1 MPFPNTAARTGGQPR
16 GGSAPS
22 QHGGNLAQFPALCP
36 WLGRGPPAFHENQL
50 RGGHVVWRRGPVIGR
65 VVMTSDAAAPHART
79 RARAQSRASETRRRS
94 VRPGRSLMR
103 SRKLTGGV
111 RSSARLRARS
121 CSAVSLASARAVTSS
136 SAKTTCLA
144 SSSHKATD
152 RRTSKKF
159 KSDKGH
165 LVKAELQK
173 VGTKSDIS
181 SLPKVAPVAPCED
194 KCAEDGAEAAVPAP
208 ESGVCPKPESEEP
221 SAKAENGLSSEP
233 SSMAAAQEPDDT
245 SARQTEPVPRTEEV
259 RASVLQMDSSVF
271 LDDDSNQPMPVSRFF
286 GNVELMQDLPP
297 ASSSCPSM
305 SRREFRNM
313 HFRAKD
319 DEDDA
324 DG

>member
-1 MPFPNTAARTGGQPR
+1 
-16 GGSAPS
+16 
-22 QHGGNLAQFPALCP
+22 
-36 WLGRGPPAFHENQL
+36 
-50 RGGHVVWRRGPVIGR
+50 
-65 VVMTSDAAAPHART
+65 
-79 RARAQSRASETRRRS
+79 
-94 VRPGRSLMR
+94 MR

-165 LVKAELQK
+165 LVKAELRK
-173 VGTKSDIS
+173 LGPKSDIS
-181 SLPKVAPVAPCED
+181 SLPKVVPVAPCED
-194 KCAEDGAEAAVPAP
+194 KCAEDSAEAAVPAL
-208 ESGVCPKPESEEP
+208 ESRVPPQGCPKPESEEP

-233 SSMAAAQEPDDT
+233 SSVAAAQEPDDS
-245 SARQTEPVPRTEEV
+245 SARQAEPVPRTEEV

-297 ASSSCPSM
+297 AASSCPSM

-324 DG
+324 EG